1 MLQQGQ
7 NNKSNTIT
15 TTMKF
20 TCHLRIQQVYFIT
33 FLYVSWW
40 VISFLIHNK
49 MVLQIKSYTH
59 NLFYFICS
67 ITHHIFSSQLF
78 KSIRFV
84 VSLFWRQSFPTWEK
98 VRDKIVKP
106 VLAVAFQNF
115 VKDILS
121 SFNLLLSPIYNLKT
135 TLINQCS
142 L

>member
-15 TTMKF
+15 TTMKC
-20 TCHLRIQQVYFIT
+20 TCNLRIQQVYFIT

-59 NLFYFICS
+59 NLFYFFCS